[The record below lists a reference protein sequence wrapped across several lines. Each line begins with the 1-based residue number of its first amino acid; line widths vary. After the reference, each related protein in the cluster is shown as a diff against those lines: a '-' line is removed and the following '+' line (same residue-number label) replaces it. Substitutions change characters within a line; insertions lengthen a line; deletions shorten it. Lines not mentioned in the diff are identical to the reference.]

1 MAKNITFIGCVV
13 TTIILLL
20 CIKFAGPDLLLP
32 AVFMIIAVLVGGLCI
47 YVVVDV
53 MAKRNEIMKDW
64 EANNPE

>member
-1 MAKNITFIGCVV
+1 MAKNITIIGCVI

-20 CIKFAGPDLLLP
+20 SINFAGPDLLLP

-47 YVVVDV
+47 YVVTDV
-53 MAKRNEIMKDW
+53 MAKRNDIVKDW